1 MKADLESKLAQ
12 ILAMRKQRKSY
23 REICV
28 ELGKE
33 GILVEHGNLHRWLK
47 RQRQKAAR
55 LAEELAPFEALEN
68 GKTKSQKPLTALEK
82 INRARES
89 AQVEK
94 KEPVFRFDAEE
105 IRKAQ

>member
-33 GILVEHGNLHRWLK
+33 GIFVEHGNLHRWLK

-68 GKTKSQKPLTALEK
+68 GKTKKPLTALEK
-82 INRARES
+82 IKRAKES

-94 KEPVFRFDAEE
+94 KEPIFRYDAEE